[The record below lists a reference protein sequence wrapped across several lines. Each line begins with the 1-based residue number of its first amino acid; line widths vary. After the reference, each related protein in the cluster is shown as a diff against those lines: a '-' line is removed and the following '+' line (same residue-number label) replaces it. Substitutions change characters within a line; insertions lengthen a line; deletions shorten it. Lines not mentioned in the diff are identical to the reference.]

1 MRPYAAPYL
10 AGIGLGCVLI
20 ACFVLTGQGL
30 GASGAFAEAAS
41 AVAPV
46 ANPWFEAYRNDGPP
60 QTAWIV
66 WEVAGIVLG
75 GAISA
80 WLAGRFR
87 FQVARGPSLAVTPRL
102 FAALIGGAVMGLG
115 AVLARGCTSG
125 QALSGGALL
134 STGSWVFMLA
144 AFAGGF
150 AAAPLVRRLWS

>member
-1 MRPYAAPYL
+1 MRPYADPYL

-20 ACFVLTGQGL
+20 ACFALTGQGL

-41 AVAPV
+41 AAMPV
-46 ANPWFEAYRNDGPP
+46 TNSWLDGYRADGPLR
-60 QTAWIV
+60 TSWIV
-66 WEVAGIVLG
+66 WEVVGIVIG
-75 GAISA
+75 GGVSA

-87 FQVARGPSLAVTPRL
+87 FQVARSPSLTITPRL
-102 FAALIGGAVMGLG
+102 IAALTGGMVMGFG

-125 QALSGGALL
+125 QALSGGAVL

-150 AAAPLVRRLWS
+150 TLAPLVRKLWS

>member
-1 MRPYAAPYL
+1 MRPYADPYL

-20 ACFVLTGQGL
+20 ASFVLTGQGL

-41 AVAPV
+41 AAVPV
-46 ANPWFEAYRNDGPP
+46 TNPWLDSYRADGPP

-75 GAISA
+75 GGISA
-80 WLAGRFR
+80 WLTGRFR
-87 FQVARGPSLAVTPRL
+87 FKVARGPSLSVSPRL
-102 FAALIGGAVMGLG
+102 IAALIGGAVMGFG

-134 STGSWVFMLA
+134 STGSWIFMLA

-150 AAAPLVRRLWS
+150 AFAPLFRRMWS

>member
-1 MRPYAAPYL
+1 MHPYADPYL
-10 AGIGLGCVLI
+10 AGVGLGCVLV
-20 ACFVLTGQGL
+20 ASFVLTGQGL
-30 GASGAFAEAAS
+30 GASGAFAEAVS

-46 ANPWFEAYRNDGPP
+46 ANPWLDGYRNDGPP
-60 QTAWIV
+60 QTACIV

-75 GAISA
+75 GGLSA

-87 FQVARGPSLAVTPRL
+87 FQVARGPSLTMTPRL
-102 FAALIGGAVMGLG
+102 VAALIGGMVMGFG

-134 STGSWVFMLA
+134 STGSWIFMLA

-150 AAAPLVRRLWS
+150 AFAPFIRRLWS